1 MNEGEHIMRTKKIF
15 AGVLSAAMALSAMT
29 VLPMN
34 ASAELLVENT
44 FETDYEGWVNVG
56 DATEL
61 IASAEAAHNSGRGMT
76 VSGRQSA
83 ADGASSE
90 KGFYLEGGYNYDYSV
105 WVQAATAEHFKLSLT
120 WRYADD
126 TTKTAV
132 IAECDAA
139 AGEWTELRC
148 DYKAP
153 RDTVNLTL
161 TLTTD
166 STADFSFDDVTVTG
180 AQAVHGR
187 GEILAAAADLGLK
200 DIYANHFRFGTC
212 MPGHAVNNSTI
223 TGIVLREFNSVTCE
237 NEFKPDSTLVQNGST
252 NDNIKVSL
260 NNAAGIVDFCIKN
273 NIAMRGHAFVWHSQT
288 PSWFFKSDF
297 GNGSWVDVN
306 TMNQRLESYIK
317 NMFNAIETQYPS
329 LNLYAYDVANECIKD
344 GSSGPRDKGDN
355 NQQQGTSAWVSVY
368 GDNSFV
374 KQAFTYAKKYRPDG
388 CKLFYNDYNEYE
400 NPKMTGIVNLITELK
415 QADLIDGMGMQSHL
429 SANYPSASMYTSA
442 LNTYADLLGC
452 VHITELDI
460 GGADPN
466 FYGAVMQAALD
477 RPEVEAFV
485 VWGTTDST
493 SWRSESSPLLF
504 DGSGNKKAAYNK
516 LASMIPESE
525 YGDGNNPVT
534 GGMEIKPVEPD
545 ADGCFYHN
553 TFESGEESW
562 SGRGD
567 ASAVQ
572 NSQQAFLG
580 SGSLF
585 VSGRTDNWNGTARSL
600 STNPFKPGE
609 TFSFGAM
616 VKYTEGE
623 ATEDIKLTLQYNANG
638 EENYDEIALVTVS
651 KGEWTLIANDSYTI
665 PAGATGM
672 LIYLEAPDSLID
684 FYVDEAYGGVQGAA
698 PVDAPKVTTAPAET
712 TTQPTE
718 TTTQPTA
725 PTESSATT
733 SSTVN
738 NQPAKLGDVDCSG
751 VVDVSDAVLLA
762 RYALAD
768 PDAAVSEDGLRNA
781 DVNRSGTLDTDD
793 VIMIVQYLAGVIKDF

>member
-1 MNEGEHIMRTKKIF
+1 MRTKKIF

-44 FETDYEGWVNVG
+44 FETDYEGWTNLG
-56 DATEL
+56 EATML
-61 IASAEAAHNSGRGMT
+61 SAEAGAAHSSGRGMSVT
-76 VSGRQSA
+76 GRQSA
-83 ADGASSE
+83 ADGAASE

-105 WVQAATAEHFKLSLT
+105 WVQAATAEHFKLALT
-120 WRYADD
+120 WRYADN

-132 IAECDAA
+132 IAECDAE

-161 TLTTD
+161 SLTTD

-180 AQAVHGR
+180 AQAVHGK

-200 DIYANHFRFGTC
+200 DIYANHFRVGTC
-212 MPGHAVNNSTI
+212 MPGHAINNSTI

-237 NEFKPDSTLVQNGST
+237 NELKPDATLVQNGST

-260 NNAAGIVDFCIKN
+260 NSAAGIIDFCIKN
-273 NIAMRGHAFVWHSQT
+273 NIAMRGHTLVWHSQT
-288 PSWFFKSDF
+288 PSWFFRSDF
-297 GNGSWVDVN
+297 NNGSFVDKN
-306 TMNQRLESYIK
+306 TMNGRMESYIK
-317 NMFNAIETQYPS
+317 NMFGAIETQYPS
-329 LNLYAYDVANECIKD
+329 LNLYAYDVANECIAD
-344 GSSGPRDKGDN
+344 GSSGPRQPAENGN
-355 NQQQGTSAWVSVY
+355 GGGSAWVKVY

-374 KQAFTYAKKYRPDG
+374 KQAFTYAKKYRPEG

-400 NPKMTGIVNLITELK
+400 NPKMTGIINLVTELK

-429 SANYPSASMYTSA
+429 SANYPSVSMYTSA

-466 FYGAVMQAALD
+466 TYGGIMQAALE

-493 SWRSESSPLLF
+493 SWRSETSPLLF

-534 GGMEIKPVEPD
+534 GGMEIKPIEPD

-572 NSQQAFLG
+572 NTQQAFKG
-580 SGSLF
+580 SGSLS

-638 EENYDEIALVTVS
+638 EENYAEIALATVT
-651 KGEWTLIANDSYTI
+651 KGEWTLISNDSYTI
-665 PAGATGM
+665 PEGATGM

-698 PVDAPKVTTAPAET
+698 PVDAPAVTTTAPPET
-712 TTQPTE
+712 TTESTTV
-718 TTTQPTA
+718 TTT
-725 PTESSATT
+725 SATAA
-733 SSTVN
+733 
-738 NQPAKLGDVDCSG
+738 PAPSKLGDVDCSG
-751 VVDVSDAVLLA
+751 IVDVSDAVLLA
-762 RYALAD
+762 RFTLSD
-768 PDAAVSEDGLRNA
+768 PDAGVTEDGLRNA
-781 DVNRSGTLDTDD
+781 DVNKSGAPDSDD
-793 VIMIVQYLAGVIKDF
+793 VILIVQYLAGIIADF